1 MKRRRAKKIKRLI
14 FFACLFLFL
23 FCSVSYSLLNQKLEI
38 HGKINI
44 LAEQSSTAGDM
55 VIDRLEGTDSGL
67 RPNDDGGYK
76 FVGDSTEDANNYIE
90 LPGDDHLWRIL
101 LIDEN
106 GNLKIIRESDNSLQG
121 AYTTNENAH
130 DWVNTNAY
138 QVLQSFY
145 QSHLLHLDTMIVQS
159 PEWILTEATKDNPTG
174 FYSIGIF
181 NSSPIGL
188 IRNDEIDKSSISG
201 LQGEVVSS
209 WLNDGYMW
217 TMTNVTDKPET
228 AWKVNNGKFM
238 NSSAA
243 SGNNVYFRPVIYL
256 KSTVKIVDGDGSKDS
271 RFRIS

>member
-67 RPNDDGGYK
+67 RPNDDGGYN

-145 QSHLLHLDTMIVQS
+145 QSHLLHLDTMIVQN

-188 IRNDEIDKSSISG
+188 IRNDEIYESSISG

-209 WLNDGYMW
+209 WLNYGYMW
-217 TMTNVTDKPET
+217 TMTNVTDKPKT

-243 SGNNVYFRPVIYL
+243 SGDNVYFRPVIYL

>member
-67 RPNDDGGYK
+67 RPNDDGGYN

-121 AYTTNENAH
+121 AYTINENAH

-145 QSHLLHLDTMIVQS
+145 QSHLLHLDTMIVQN

-188 IRNDEIDKSSISG
+188 IRNDEIYESSISG

-209 WLNDGYMW
+209 WLNYGYMW
-217 TMTNVTDKPET
+217 TMTNVTDKPKT

-243 SGNNVYFRPVIYL
+243 SGDNVYFRPVIYL

>member
-67 RPNDDGGYK
+67 RPNDDGGYN

-145 QSHLLHLDTMIVQS
+145 QSHLLHLDTMIVQN

-209 WLNDGYMW
+209 WLNHGYMW
-217 TMTNVTDKPET
+217 TMTNVTDKPKT

-243 SGNNVYFRPVIYL
+243 SGDNVYFRPVIYL

>member
-67 RPNDDGGYK
+67 RPNDDGGYN

-145 QSHLLHLDTMIVQS
+145 QSHLLHLDTMIVQN

-188 IRNDEIDKSSISG
+188 IRNDEIYESSISG

-217 TMTNVTDKPET
+217 TMTNVTDKPKT

-243 SGNNVYFRPVIYL
+243 SGDNVYFRPVIYL
-256 KSTVKIVDGDGSKDS
+256 KSTVKIVDGDGSMDS

>member
-67 RPNDDGGYK
+67 RPNDDGGYN

-145 QSHLLHLDTMIVQS
+145 QSHLLHLDTMIVQN

-188 IRNDEIDKSSISG
+188 IRNDEIDESSISG

-217 TMTNVTDKPET
+217 TMTNVTDKPKT